1 MATVREERA
10 ATTWQCVRDR
20 RIVGALGALG
30 AAESPRRPSR
40 CTRPWPTMDGQGE
53 RDEASWAVDG
63 YLPMAYAMAT
73 LRGFPIVLVAT
84 NHEDASLPNVEAGGS
99 VAEVRECQRHGRA
112 DRRSV
117 ATVTLTR
124 WRAHRAPRSTGGR
137 LGRPTIEPGQRFV
150 EQRKDRW
157 HAADVTG
164 RATRHHPTCEV
175 DGLGPCGVD
184 VACLACPLVLGAL
197 GLLAS
202 DAQHHDGVAG
212 GRRSQL
218 FA

>member
-63 YLPMAYAMAT
+63 YLPVANAMAT

-112 DRRSV
+112 DRQ
-117 ATVTLTR
+117 
-124 WRAHRAPRSTGGR
+124 
-137 LGRPTIEPGQRFV
+137 LGRGESLPRELDQLASRRRRTSSRCARVSKHRRRRAGRDAPSSRRSRALGRSIIGRDIRTAGQ
-150 EQRKDRW
+150 
-157 HAADVTG
+157 G
-164 RATRHHPTCEV
+164 RA
-175 DGLGPCGVD
+175 
-184 VACLACPLVLGAL
+184 AL
-197 GLLAS
+197 TT
-202 DAQHHDGVAG
+202 
-212 GRRSQL
+212 
-218 FA
+218 